1 MFVTQLITAE
11 DTHAIRRRVLRDG
24 KDVSVVFEGDT
35 DCTTFHAGIFKGS
48 TLLGIATFMKNK
60 HKDLVGEQYQ
70 LRGMAVSESHQG
82 QGLGN
87 TLLGFGL
94 KKVSELG
101 GDLCW
106 CNARTVALSFYKHME
121 FEIIGEE
128 FIVPEIG
135 PHFVMFKKL
144 SNV

>member
-1 MFVTQLITAE
+1 MYTTRLIKATA
-11 DTHAIRRRVLRDG
+11 THGIRRRVLRDG
-24 KDVSVVFEGDT
+24 KDVSVVFDRDIEP
-35 DCTTFHAGIFKGS
+35 TTFHTGIFKGA

-60 HKDLVGEQYQ
+60 HKDLQGEHYQ

-82 QGLGN
+82 LGLGN
-87 TLLGFGL
+87 TLLDFGL
-94 KKVSELG
+94 KKISELG

-106 CNARTVALSFYKHME
+106 CNARTVALLFYEKKG
-121 FEIIGEE
+121 FDTIGEE